1 MTITTKQAI
10 LLGVLAEGVAESFC
24 LLWYGAGAGG
34 ALVGARVTARVSAIV
49 FSLALALRTRPALG
63 ASLMY
68 GFVAAHAMHYAAVVY
83 LAGVAVHHHLQHLSV
98 RAVVVVSF
106 GVVLLALI
114 AATTQARQGSL
125 RRLNGLAVSVGWLTF
140 LGGVA
145 FNGLVHWPAFIPLPP
160 LLAAMGYHL
169 RAVAAQR
176 RSTAMAA
183 GAS

>member
-10 LLGVLAEGVAESFC
+10 LLSMLAEAAESIC

-83 LAGVAVHHHLQHLSV
+83 LASVAVHHHLQQPSV
-98 RAVVVVSF
+98 RSVVVVSF
-106 GVVLLALI
+106 GVLLLAVI
-114 AATTQARQGSL
+114 AATTQARQGSV
-125 RRLNGLAVSVGWLTF
+125 RRVNTVAVSVAWLTF

-145 FNGLVHWPAFIPLPP
+145 LNGPENWPAFLPLLP
-160 LLAAMGYHL
+160 LLAALGYHL
-169 RAVAAQR
+169 RAVATQR
-176 RSTAMAA
+176 RAAAMTA